1 MRMRQSLA
9 QFEAAFREETVE
21 DRQRRERLRREA
33 ARRSVQRR
41 QERVTRHSTARFV
54 MLVLA
59 SAGPPVRAPGVMFQV
74 LAVWFPCPP
83 VCGRCPASP
92 QDRPFGGYRLA
103 PER

>member
-33 ARRSVQRR
+33 ARRSIQRR
-41 QERVTRHSTARFV
+41 QEKVVRHSTARFV

-59 SAGPPVRAPGVMFQV
+59 IIGTTVLVTVVMFQM
-74 LAVWFPCPP
+74 LALWF
-83 VCGRCPASP
+83 SP
-92 QDRPFGGYRLA
+92 
-103 PER
+103 